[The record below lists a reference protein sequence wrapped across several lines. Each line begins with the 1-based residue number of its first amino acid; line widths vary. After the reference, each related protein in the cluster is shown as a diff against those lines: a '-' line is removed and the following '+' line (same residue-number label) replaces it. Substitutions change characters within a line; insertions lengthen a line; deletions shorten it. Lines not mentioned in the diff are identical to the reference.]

1 MSNNNGV
8 KMTTRYFDIT
18 NIVWP
23 EETPDK
29 YKEPFELITLDE
41 DMRQENG
48 HTVEEAI
55 YDIIEE
61 SYVRH
66 RPISLQFRETTE
78 DEYIDILVSMRGLPE
93 DERPTIEEQ
102 QAKAKRMKD
111 FRRKLRSQGI
121 TVG

>member
-1 MSNNNGV
+1 MEV

-29 YKEPFELITLDE
+29 YKEPTELITIDE
-41 DMRQENG
+41 YNRQESG
-48 HTVEEAI
+48 KTVQEAI

-66 RPISLQFRETTE
+66 RPISLQFREITE
-78 DEYIDILVSMRGLPE
+78 DEQIDIICSMRGLPE

-102 QAKAKRMKD
+102 QARAKRMKD
-111 FRRKLRSQGI
+111 FRRKLRSKGI
-121 TVG
+121 TLG

>member
-1 MSNNNGV
+1 
-8 KMTTRYFDIT
+8 MTTRYFDIT